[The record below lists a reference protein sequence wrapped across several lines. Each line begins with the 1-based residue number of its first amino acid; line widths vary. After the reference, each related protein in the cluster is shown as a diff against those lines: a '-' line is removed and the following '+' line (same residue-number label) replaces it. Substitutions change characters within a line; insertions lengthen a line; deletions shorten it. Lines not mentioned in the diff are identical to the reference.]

1 MTVSIRHLATTQA
14 DFEAEFQRVLHWS
27 AETDHAIEERVA
39 AILAGETDD
48 WPESAF
54 YMVGDIEE
62 ARSRV
67 GEGA

>member
-1 MTVSIRHLATTQA
+1 MVTQA
-14 DFEAEFQRVLHWS
+14 FTGQAGRSVGLADTLKG
-27 AETDHAIEERVA
+27 VA
-39 AILAGETDD
+39 AILAGATDD

-67 GEGA
+67 GQGA